1 MPRLTLVG
9 VGAMNS
15 PRYRPAGL
23 LVTWAGHRVMLDGG
37 GLADPGD
44 PLDAWRV
51 CDERAELMPRIRR
64 RAQEL
69 GVRPVLASFEAGDV
83 RLHALPVEHT
93 SHPTVGYLIET
104 VSERAVWAPEFWTFP
119 PWAAGADLMFARSDS
134 PGGSVGTRASVTSPP
149 EPAAS
154 GCDGWCSPTSAGPV
168 SARSTE
174 VIVQHSD
181 NGAEKATCS
190 CCAGQG
196 VSLTRRNPTAPLD
209 TSARALDS

>member
-23 LVTWAGHRVMLDGG
+23 LVTWARHRVMLDGG
-37 GLADPGD
+37 GLADPGG

-93 SHPTVGYLIET
+93 SHPTVGYLIES
-104 VSERAVWAPEFWTFP
+104 VSKRAVWAPEFWTFP
-119 PWAAGADLMFARSDS
+119 PWAAGADLMFADAAGWNR
-134 PGGSVGTRASVTSPP
+134 PIRFAGGVGGHACVHDVASRARRVGVRRLVFAHIGRPSIRAIDRGDR
-149 EPAAS
+149 PAF
-154 GCDGWCSPTSAGPV
+154 
-168 SARSTE
+168 
-174 VIVQHSD
+174 
-181 NGAEKATCS
+181 
-190 CCAGQG
+190 GQWG
-196 VSLTRRNPTAPLD
+196 REGDVFLLRR
-209 TSARALDS
+209 